1 MKTETQKP
9 DRLHVKLDDPAVA
22 RHWAKHFGKTK
33 EEIAAAIEKVG
44 SNADTLKRE
53 FDRSEEA

>member
-53 FDRSEEA
+53 FDRSE